1 MKERVMEMIAA
12 LEKKI
17 EKLVG
22 LLRTLKEESTQLR
35 AENQQLKDQIV
46 RLEDSLLK
54 ENKQFEQKLTVT
66 EQAVSDLLKSIDE
79 LIETES

>member
-1 MKERVMEMIAA
+1 MIAI

-17 EKLVG
+17 EGLVE
-22 LLRTLKEESTQLR
+22 LLRFLKTDNVALKS
-35 AENQQLKDQIV
+35 ENQQLRDQVV

-66 EQAVSDLLKSIDE
+66 EKAVSDLLKSIDE
-79 LIETES
+79 LIENEG

>member
-1 MKERVMEMIAA
+1 MEMIAA

>member
-1 MKERVMEMIAA
+1 MIAI

-17 EKLVG
+17 EGLIE
-22 LLRTLKEESTQLR
+22 LLRTLKAGNTALR
-35 AENQQLKDQIV
+35 SENQHLKDQIV

-66 EQAVSDLLKSIDE
+66 EKAVSDLLKSIDE
-79 LIETES
+79 LIENEG

>member
-1 MKERVMEMIAA
+1 MIAV

-17 EKLVG
+17 EGLIE
-22 LLRTLKEESTQLR
+22 LLRTLKMDNTILKS
-35 AENQQLKDQIV
+35 ENQQLRDQIV

-66 EQAVSDLLKSIDE
+66 EKAVSDLLKSIDE
-79 LIETES
+79 LIENEGGVQPGQ

>member
-1 MKERVMEMIAA
+1 MEMIAA

-22 LLRTLKEESTQLR
+22 LLRALKEESTHLKN
-35 AENQQLKDQIV
+35 ENQQLKEQIV

>member
-1 MKERVMEMIAA
+1 VEMIAI

-17 EKLVG
+17 EGLIE
-22 LLRTLKEESTQLR
+22 LLRTLKMDNTILR
-35 AENQQLKDQIV
+35 SENQQLKDQIV

-66 EQAVSDLLKSIDE
+66 EKAVSDLLKSIDE
-79 LIETES
+79 LIESEG

>member
-1 MKERVMEMIAA
+1 MIAI

-17 EKLVG
+17 EGLIE
-22 LLRTLKEESTQLR
+22 LLRTLKMDNTILR
-35 AENQQLKDQIV
+35 SENQQLKDQIV

-66 EQAVSDLLKSIDE
+66 EKAVSDLLKSIDE
-79 LIETES
+79 LIESEG

>member
-1 MKERVMEMIAA
+1 MIAI

-17 EKLVG
+17 EGLIE
-22 LLRTLKEESTQLR
+22 LLRTLKVGNTALKS
-35 AENQQLKDQIV
+35 ENQQLKDQIV

-66 EQAVSDLLKSIDE
+66 EKAVSDLLKSIDE
-79 LIETES
+79 LIENDG